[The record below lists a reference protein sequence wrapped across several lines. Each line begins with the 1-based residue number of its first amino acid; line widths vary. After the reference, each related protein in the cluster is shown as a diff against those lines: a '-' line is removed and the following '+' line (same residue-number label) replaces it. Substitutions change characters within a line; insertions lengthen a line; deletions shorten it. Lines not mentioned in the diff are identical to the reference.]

1 MIKVTQ
7 DSLVLS
13 HSLVV
18 GLMCS
23 QSLEESDP
31 LVSSVQS
38 VFTRIGHILNATS
51 HTVTILASDNRCR
64 EIRVIHEIIGSSP
77 DRDRYGQVILYLP
90 SGTTEYIQEIDDPSH
105 RDCIREYIESGGE
118 VRAVS
123 NSGSKGIE
131 LAETA
136 EAVIRDCD
144 LLVLV
149 SKGRPEEDK
158 KTLDILRFARLVG
171 RSLFHINARN
181 GSVIEMRNN
190 DRFLETLEHLNTYNR
205 ERLDENTFDKTV
217 QNYAN
222 ILTKKIIRSGIP
234 PDVIRPLCRTIM
246 PHFVKAHRLS
256 SKYQN
261 LYKSAGN
268 MVYALSAL
276 AVLTITLQTLFF
288 ASAIWLIWLEVFEI
302 AVILFLLVSSRLGE
316 WHRKWIDYRFLAERT
331 RAAFFLCIICIH
343 CEKPPDS
350 PYTNLAHR
358 QNDWMVIAFE
368 GILRMRPMEFCR
380 LDIPFQ
386 PLKNFLLDAWVD
398 NRLAYYSKSSE
409 KNSIRYNL
417 YAYVG
422 ESIFFITLILAV
434 AHATGHEFEEAIGI
448 PLLPLILAALTI
460 TLPAI
465 GAALSAIRVQR
476 EYLKNSERYAHIM
489 RHLSSVRNRIHASMD
504 LKTLCELLEEMNEVT
519 MQEQQD
525 WRITFKFRDIEA

>member
-1 MIKVTQ
+1 MKVTQ

-13 HSLVV
+13 HSLIV
-18 GLMCS
+18 GLVCS
-23 QSLEESDP
+23 QSLEETDP
-31 LVSSVQS
+31 LLSSVEN
-38 VFTRIGHILNATS
+38 VFARIGQILNSTP
-51 HTVTILASDNRCR
+51 HTITILASDNRCR
-64 EIRVIHEIIGSSP
+64 ELGVIQDVIDSSP
-77 DRDRYGQVILYLP
+77 DPDRYEHVVLYLP
-90 SGTTEYIQEIDDPSH
+90 SDPTQYTEEIEDPSH
-105 RDCIREYIESGGE
+105 RDCIMEYIDSGGG
-118 VRAVS
+118 VRVV
-123 NSGSKGIE
+123 SGSGNEGYGI
-131 LAETA
+131 LGRSD

-144 LLVLV
+144 LLVLI
-149 SKGRPEEDK
+149 SKGRPEEDER
-158 KTLDILRFARLVG
+158 TLDILRFARLVG

-181 GSVIEMRNN
+181 ASVIEMRNN

-205 ERLDENTFDKTV
+205 ERLDEHTFDKTI
-217 QNYAN
+217 QNYTN
-222 ILTKKIIRSGIP
+222 ILTKKVIRSGIP
-234 PDVIRPLCRTIM
+234 PDVIRPLCHTIM
-246 PHFVKAHRLS
+246 PQFVKAHRLS

-288 ASAIWLIWLEVFEI
+288 ASAIWLIWLEVLEI
-302 AVILFLLVSSRLGE
+302 AVILSLLVSSRLGE

-343 CEKPPDS
+343 CEKPTES

-368 GILRMRPMEFCR
+368 GILRTRPMEYCR

-409 KNSIRYNL
+409 KNTMRYNL

-434 AHATGHEFEEAIGI
+434 AHAAGHEFEEALGI

-489 RHLSSVRNRIHASMD
+489 RHLSSVRNRIHASKD